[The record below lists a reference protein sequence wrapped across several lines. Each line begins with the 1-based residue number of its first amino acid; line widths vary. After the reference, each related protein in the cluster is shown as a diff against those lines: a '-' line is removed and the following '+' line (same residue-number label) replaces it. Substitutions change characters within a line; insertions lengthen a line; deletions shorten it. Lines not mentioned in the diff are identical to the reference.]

1 MSLSETFKIR
11 HIYNENKKSSSDA
24 KNRYESISCQTCK
37 YFRSKDMV
45 EVFDVT
51 SMGPKGL
58 CPDLTHSAYPYALA
72 MLYGAVFDFENEPD
86 VVNAQCPAPHGNV
99 HFQVRREKL
108 PKVEISKGVKKKVKI
123 FIRITSIDDKA
134 ENCCCN
140 QKVGAEYEFNQG
152 DLLEQMCPAALYNIY
167 PTIKAVTGH
176 GKERWTKNGKT
187 FVQCPDNFSKLKF
200 EIETKKNKNLK

>member
-1 MSLSETFKIR
+1 MTTKTVPFFEYPRLWKDDRDDFLSI
-11 HIYNENKKSSSDA
+11 IDNVSSSGGF
-24 KNRYESISCQTCK
+24 ILQQ
-37 YFRSKDMV
+37 
-45 EVFDVT
+45 
-51 SMGPKGL
+51 
-58 CPDLTHSAYPYALA
+58 
-72 MLYGAVFDFENEPD
+72 AVFDFENEPD